1 MLETGNRKLETR
13 FLTDWLVAILLF
25 LATAAV
31 VWWQN
36 SRLAVLW
43 DLSYVVETA
52 HRIALGDIPYRD
64 FVLPYPPLTFVTQA
78 ALIKLT
84 GRVFFHHVLYCAVV
98 GGLGT
103 VVTWRILLR
112 ILSGIASART
122 LALLLALPLI
132 VLGIYCVFPHPFYDC
147 DCTFAILLG
156 LLLLQQAEAGGFRPW
171 QTFFS
176 GMVLAVPVFVKQ
188 NTGMAF
194 LGCAVLAL
202 AGLAVL
208 QGWRRSGG
216 LEAISGR
223 ESAAADGSP
232 LPKSRAL
239 ARDLSP
245 TRLGCAWAIVGAV
258 AALALGLAIIHFT
271 AGLTNYEHW
280 TMQYAASRRMP
291 PSADMLAIYHHRL
304 LFAWLSAF
312 AAGAILLRCGRG
324 RRLWSWLSVALMGT
338 PFIWALVY
346 LLVEQDASERAER
359 LLLLWPFL
367 LVIAIPLVLGSVRR
381 RSGMAL
387 LLPFVLFGAIHG
399 SFLSQQLWGST
410 YAIWPLFV
418 LLAASCLAPYA
429 RSSGQ
434 WPVISNSQFV
444 ICKIKPDPQ
453 GCGSH
458 FANYKLQSA
467 NYWPLMTVLL
477 FSLSLTV
484 AGGCYVYSHERL
496 NYANLSDGPLVRSTL
511 PALAGMATRGPWIP
525 QFEELVRFSEGTIPR
540 DEGVL
545 LLPGEDLFFY
555 ATGRRPHFPV
565 LMFDHTVNPYSPEE
579 IVAFARS
586 HGIRWVVV
594 KRDLQLEEQPMKD
607 QDRLLQLLRHDF
619 RPFESLDNYDIYKR

>member
-1 MLETGNRKLETR
+1 
-13 FLTDWLVAILLF
+13 
-25 LATAAV
+25 V
-31 VWWQN
+31 VLWQN

-43 DLSYVVETA
+43 DLSYILETS

-122 LALLLALPLI
+122 LALLLSLPLT
-132 VLGIYCVFPHPFYDC
+132 VLGIYSVFPHPFYDC
-147 DCTFAILLG
+147 DCTFAILLS

-171 QTFFS
+171 HTFFS
-176 GMVLAVPVFVKQ
+176 GIVLAVPVFVKQ
-188 NTGMAF
+188 NTGLAF

-208 QGWRRSGG
+208 QGWRRSTG

-239 ARDLSP
+239 ARDLSS
-245 TRLGCAWAIVGAV
+245 TRLGCAWAIIGAA
-258 AALALGLAIIHFT
+258 AALASGLVIIHFT
-271 AGLTNYEHW
+271 AGLANYEHW
-280 TMQYAASRRMP
+280 TVQYAASRRMP
-291 PSADMLAIYHHRL
+291 PFMDMLAIYHNRL
-304 LFAWLSAF
+304 LPGWIAAF
-312 AAGAILLRCGRG
+312 VAGAILLRCGRG
-324 RRLWSWLSVALMGT
+324 QRLWAWLSAGLMAT
-338 PFIWALVY
+338 PFLWNFVY
-346 LLVEQDASERAER
+346 LFLEQDANERAER
-359 LLLLWPFL
+359 LLVLWPFL
-367 LVIAIPLVLGSVRR
+367 LLMAIPLVLGSVRR
-381 RSGMAL
+381 RSGIEL

-399 SFLSQQLWGST
+399 AFMSQQLWGST
-410 YAIWPLFV
+410 YAIWPLFI

-429 RSSGQ
+429 LSSGQ
-434 WPVISNSQFV
+434 WPAIANLQFV
-444 ICKIKPDPQ
+444 ICKVKADSQ

-458 FANYKLQSA
+458 FANYKLQIA

-477 FSLSLTV
+477 ISLSLTV
-484 AGGCYVYSHERL
+484 AAGCYVSSHERL
-496 NYANLSDGPLVRSTL
+496 NYANLSDGSLVRSTL
-511 PALAGMATRGPWIP
+511 PALAGMTTRGPWIP

-579 IVAFARS
+579 IVSLARS

-594 KRDLQLEEQPMKD
+594 KRDLQLEEQPMKN
-607 QDRLLQLLRHDF
+607 QDRLLQLLRQDF
-619 RPFESLDNYDIYKR
+619 QLFESLDNYDVYKRHISGDRVIR